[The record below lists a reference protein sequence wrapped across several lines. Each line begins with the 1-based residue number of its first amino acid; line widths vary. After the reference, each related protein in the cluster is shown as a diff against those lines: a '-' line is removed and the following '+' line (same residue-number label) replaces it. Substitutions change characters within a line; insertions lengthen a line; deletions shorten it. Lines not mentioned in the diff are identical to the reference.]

1 VIAFALDIIIIS
13 APKLFTLGNSRSRG
27 HLRSRH
33 INTIYPQFLSLDKV
47 TFSQAERDFLDRNEA
62 CRIATCHDGI
72 PHVVPVSYIFEH
84 GSFFI
89 ATDYETRKYQNIKD
103 NKTAALVVDIY
114 SSVGNSAVCV
124 QGTAEIIERGQ
135 EFARLYKIFHD
146 RFEWV
151 RHDAW
156 KEGEAPFV
164 KVTPTNK
171 VSWGL
176 E

>member
-1 VIAFALDIIIIS
+1 MA
-13 APKLFTLGNSRSRG
+13 
-27 HLRSRH
+27 
-33 INTIYPQFLSLDKV
+33 KV
-47 TFSQAERDFLDRNEA
+47 TFSQAERDFLKRNEA

-72 PHVVPVSYIFEH
+72 PHVVPVSYVFED

-89 ATDYETRKYQNIKD
+89 ATDYETKKYENIRH
-103 NKTAALVVDIY
+103 NKSAALVVDIY
-114 SSVGNSAVCV
+114 NSVDNKAVCV

-135 EFARLYKIFHD
+135 EFARLYRMFHD

-151 RHDAW
+151 RRDSW

-164 KVTPTNK
+164 KVTPRNK
-171 VSWGL
+171 VSWGI

>member
-1 VIAFALDIIIIS
+1 MA
-13 APKLFTLGNSRSRG
+13 
-27 HLRSRH
+27 
-33 INTIYPQFLSLDKV
+33 KV
-47 TFSQAERDFLDRNEA
+47 TFSQAERDFLNRNEA
-62 CRIATCHDGI
+62 CRIATCNEGI
-72 PHVVPVSYIFEH
+72 PHVVPVSCIFED

-89 ATDYETRKYQNIKD
+89 ATDYETRKYQNIKH
-103 NKTAALVVDIY
+103 NKSAALVVDIY
-114 SSVGNSAVCV
+114 SSVDNKAVCV
-124 QGTAEIIERGQ
+124 QGTAEIIEKGQ
-135 EFARLYKIFHD
+135 EFTRLYKIFQD

-151 RHDAW
+151 RRDSW

>member
-1 VIAFALDIIIIS
+1 MA
-13 APKLFTLGNSRSRG
+13 
-27 HLRSRH
+27 
-33 INTIYPQFLSLDKV
+33 KV
-47 TFSQAERDFLDRNEA
+47 TFSQAERHFLKRNEA

-72 PHVVPVSYIFEH
+72 PHVVPVSYVFED

-89 ATDYETRKYQNIKD
+89 ATDYETKKYENIKH
-103 NKTAALVVDIY
+103 NNSVALVVDIY
-114 SSVGNSAVCV
+114 SSVENKAVCV

-135 EFARLYKIFHD
+135 EFARLYRMFHN

-151 RHDAW
+151 RRDSW

-164 KVTPTNK
+164 KVTPRNK

>member
-1 VIAFALDIIIIS
+1 MFVLVKA
-13 APKLFTLGNSRSRG
+13 K
-27 HLRSRH
+27 
-33 INTIYPQFLSLDKV
+33 
-47 TFSQAERDFLDRNEA
+47 FSQAESDFLGRNEA
-62 CRIATCHDGI
+62 CRLATCHDGI

-89 ATDYETRKYQNIKD
+89 ATDYETRKYENIKH
-103 NKTAALVVDIY
+103 NKLVALVVDIY
-114 SSVGNSAVCV
+114 SSVDNTAVCV
-124 QGTAEIIERGQ
+124 QGTAEIIERGE
-135 EFARLYKIFHD
+135 EFSRLYRIFHD

-151 RHDAW
+151 RRDSW
-156 KEGEAPFV
+156 DEGEAPFV

>member
-1 VIAFALDIIIIS
+1 M
-13 APKLFTLGNSRSRG
+13 
-27 HLRSRH
+27 
-33 INTIYPQFLSLDKV
+33 
-47 TFSQAERDFLDRNEA
+47 FSHVERDFLTRNEA
-62 CRIATCHDGI
+62 CRLATCHDGV

-84 GSFFI
+84 ESFFI
-89 ATDYETRKYQNIKD
+89 ATDYKTRKYENIRH
-103 NKTAALVVDIY
+103 NKTSALVVDIY
-114 SSVGNSAVCV
+114 SPVANRAVCV
-124 QGTAEIIERGQ
+124 QGTAEIIESGQ
-135 EFARLYKIFHD
+135 DFARLYRMFHD

-164 KVTPTNK
+164 KITPTNK